1 MTDASA
7 PRFRLGFAGTPAFAA
22 TILRTLLVHHE
33 IVVVYCQP
41 PRPTGRGRKI
51 VPSAVEQVAREHG
64 IVVRTPKSMR
74 AEAGTLSQDH
84 LDALIVAAYGLI
96 LPNSILETP
105 RFGCINVHASLLPRW
120 RGAAPIE
127 RAIMAGD
134 PVTGVSIMQM
144 DAGLDTGP
152 VLRRAECAIRDDD
165 TGDTLHDR
173 LAAKGSEALI
183 QCLRHLGQLS
193 PVAQSELGVTYAGK
207 LAPEESA
214 LDWRVPAREIALKI
228 RALNSRQPAFCSVNR
243 ERVRVLFAQEA
254 QSDSPAAPGTVVAI
268 DRTGLVVKCG
278 TGAVRIVRVALARGK
293 GLPMDIA
300 SLINGYP
307 ELLRVGQSLDTSS

>member
-7 PRFRLGFAGTPAFAA
+7 PRFRIGFAGTPAFAA

-51 VPSAVEQVAREHG
+51 VPSAVEQVARENG

-74 AEAGTLSQDH
+74 GEAGTLAQVH

-96 LPNSILETP
+96 LPNSILEIP

-134 PVTGVSIMQM
+134 RVTGVSIMQM

-152 VLRRAECAIRDDD
+152 VLLRAECDIRDDD

-173 LAAKGSEALI
+173 LAAKGSEELI
-183 QCLRHLGQLS
+183 ECLRHLGQLS
-193 PVAQSELGVTYAGK
+193 PVAQSEHGVTYAGK

-228 RALNSRQPAFCSVNR
+228 RALNSRQPAFCWVNG
-243 ERVRVLFAQEA
+243 ERVRVLFAQET

-268 DRTGLVVKCG
+268 DRNGLVVKCG
-278 TGAVRIVRVALARGK
+278 TGAVRISRVALARGK

-307 ELLRVGQSLDTSS
+307 ELLPVGQSLDTSS